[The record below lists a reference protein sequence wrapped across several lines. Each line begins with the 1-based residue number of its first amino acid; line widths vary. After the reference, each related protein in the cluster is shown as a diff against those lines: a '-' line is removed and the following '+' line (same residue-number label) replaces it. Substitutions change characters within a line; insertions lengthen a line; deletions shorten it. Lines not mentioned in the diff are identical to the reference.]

1 MNRNKTYRVRFLLM
15 LALVAIVAVGYFTA
29 GGIGNFCAIGFDT
42 ITLICPLGA
51 LLAMVAEKTAI
62 PLAVLS
68 IAVVLAVCVVFGKI
82 FCAWACPVHFMANPR
97 KGRMMLKRRR
107 GATDERRRSSSHAT
121 EGIVRDVSE
130 GDAARC
136 EEESFSGS
144 VCSGS
149 CSTCAAGCGK
159 SRGVKIDSR
168 HAVLAAAVISTLLVG
183 FPVFC
188 LVCPIG
194 LTFAAVLI
202 VMRLFVFGATTWA
215 AVVVPLLIVAEVVFL
230 PKWCQNFCPLGA
242 LLSLFSG
249 LNKTFRPQVD
259 ASKCIKESRGI
270 ACSQC
275 EHACPEGINL
285 HDVAAGR
292 TTLADCSKCRAC
304 ADACPEGAIS
314 FPLMTRKADKV
325 SVGEERDGAP
335 DAE

>member
-1 MNRNKTYRVRFLLM
+1 MNRNKTYRIRFLLM

-68 IAVVLAVCVVFGKI
+68 IVVVLVVCVVFGKI

-97 KGRMMLKRRR
+97 KGRRMFKRRKGSADGHL
-107 GATDERRRSSSHAT
+107 GASAHTAEDVA
-121 EGIVRDVSE
+121 RDVSE
-130 GDAARC
+130 GDAVRREA
-136 EEESFSGS
+136 EALSGS
-144 VCSGS
+144 MCAGS

-215 AVVVPLLIVAEVVFL
+215 VVVVPLLIVAEVVFL

-285 HDVAAGR
+285 HDIAAGR

-314 FPLMTRKADKV
+314 FPPIARKSDKV
-325 SVGEERDGAP
+325 AVGDERGGAP